1 MYDDRPPSSKQPRYN
16 SLEQLQKKLKE
27 CKEAN
32 VDLAREISKVGA
44 TFFAL

>member
-1 MYDDRPPSSKQPRYN
+1 MYDDRPPSSKQPRYY
-16 SLEQLQKKLKE
+16 STEQLQKKLKE